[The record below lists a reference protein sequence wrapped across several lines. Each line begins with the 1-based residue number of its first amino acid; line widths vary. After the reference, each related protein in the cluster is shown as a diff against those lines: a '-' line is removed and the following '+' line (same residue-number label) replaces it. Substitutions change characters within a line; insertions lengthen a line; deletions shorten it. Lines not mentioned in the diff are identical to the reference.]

1 MSTPSGNGACEGDGV
16 VVEVVGDDG
25 TLGGE
30 DETGGFGGGEVFEE
44 VGDGFVVVDLF
55 ETGKRIGEVVGFG
68 GWVGED
74 VDVEGE
80 GADAHG
86 AGFAPGDGVVEEDGG
101 RGELEGFGGFG
112 LTVVEVDEFGGT
124 EVELTEYLKGFG
136 GFEKGLDGLI

>member
-1 MSTPSGNGACEGDGV
+1 M

-30 DETGGFGGGEVFEE
+30 DETGGFGCGEVFEE
-44 VGDGFVVVDLF
+44 VGDGFVVVDFL
-55 ETGKRIGEVVGFG
+55 EAGKGVSEGLSEVVGFG

-74 VDVEGE
+74 VDVEGK

-86 AGFAPGDGVVEEDGG
+86 AGLAPCDGVVEEYGG
-101 RGELEGFGGFG
+101 GGELEGFRVFG
-112 LTVVEVDEFGGT
+112 LTVVEVDELGWT
-124 EVELTEYLKGFG
+124 EVEVLKHLKGFG